1 MVHNVYLGLG
11 SNEGDRAEL
20 LERAISL
27 LALRAGIVVTRS
39 SVIET
44 EPWGFVSEH
53 RFLNMVVA
61 LQTSLSPTRLL
72 DVTQRIE
79 RQLGRKRLQSKRAYA
94 DRPIDIDILLFDN
107 HIIHTSR
114 LDVPHPLML
123 QREFVWRPLLEIA
136 PDVLWPPTGRLLRNE
151 LLFSSHPDFMG
162 TAAAGGNT

>member
-107 HIIHTSR
+107 RIIHTSR

-151 LLFSSHPDFMG
+151 LLFSSHPDLMG